1 MLHQQ
6 TKNRSDKGT
15 MKGMRKKTKT
25 EIVVNEKSQTKKMIY
40 PPYMIT
46 KSKTRMI
53 CVQMPAKGKK
63 SNY

>member
-1 MLHQQ
+1 
-6 TKNRSDKGT
+6 
-15 MKGMRKKTKT
+15 MRKKTKT